1 MVPYSTW
8 KLLLMYVWVREVAR
22 GEGSHV
28 DYMGI
33 VWGLHGNYMG
43 IRWGLHEDYMGITC
57 RPRGYKEEKCRIE
70 YGQMVYWKF
79 FLVMVF

>member
-33 VWGLHGNYMG
+33 A
-43 IRWGLHEDYMGITC
+43 WGLHEDYMGITC